1 MYPVYQKGTID
12 VSDSHGF
19 ENPWLI
25 YTMEDNAFSLSIC
38 SSEEQ
43 SFVFFFFEQ
52 RFLLD
57 NIWDC
62 VQPVV

>member
-25 YTMEDNAFSLSIC
+25 YMMEDNAFSLSMC

-43 SFVFFFFEQ
+43 SFFFFWNKGFYWTISGTV
-52 RFLLD
+52 FNL
-57 NIWDC
+57 
-62 VQPVV
+62 